1 MLKSTGVIAPTIHSD
16 VSLQCSATTERFVG
30 AFFFEKFF
38 GVFFLIFT
46 GYKMNCVVSACFF
59 LCNFSSIIEIE
70 NFENHLESHRGEFQ
84 LLQFIGWLWSTLLTG
99 SEVIAL
105 KETAWV

>member
-59 LCNFSSIIEIE
+59 LV
-70 NFENHLESHRGEFQ
+70 Q
-84 LLQFIGWLWSTLLTG
+84 LLLNYRNRKL
-99 SEVIAL
+99 
-105 KETAWV
+105 